1 MRATL
6 RQQAMFVQGFEPW
19 GGEERKTLS
28 DVGTVR
34 ARPQWQGHRLHWWGW
49 CELDEDFTPPLPF
62 SFWLRCYSLG
72 VRKTFAK
79 QSQRIGFKPP
89 APINGSL
96 KWSKLNL
103 LRAAKGAFNYV
114 RLTRGTF
121 GTFGDGVSG
130 PPSPAS
136 RKIISIFD
144 APFPWNNFN
153 IQKETAGKGGRQ
165 TAKARDWSGLSRG
178 ELFH

>member
-6 RQQAMFVQGFEPW
+6 QQQTMFVQGFEPW
-19 GGEERKTLS
+19 GGEEPQTLS
-28 DVGTVR
+28 DVGTARV
-34 ARPQWQGHRLHWWGW
+34 RPQWGWRGHDG
-49 CELDEDFTPPLPF
+49 DFTPPPTSIF
-62 SFWLRCYSLG
+62 SFWFRCYSLVGG
-72 VRKTFAK
+72 VRKTLFAK
-79 QSQRIGFKPP
+79 QSQRFGFKPP
-89 APINGSL
+89 APISGSL

-103 LRAAKGAFNYV
+103 LRAVKGAFNYV

-121 GTFGDGVSG
+121 GKFGDGVSG

-153 IQKETAGKGGRQ
+153 IQKGTDGKGERQ
-165 TAKARDWSGLSRG
+165 TAKGSDCSGL
-178 ELFH
+178 